1 MPFLWIVFG
10 LVLLVAGA
18 ELLVRGAVR
27 LAEQAGVSVLF
38 TGLVIVGFG
47 TSTPE
52 VMTSIQGSLA
62 GSPGIAVGNIVGS
75 NLFNSLVILG
85 VAAMIRPLAVARGA
99 LLRDGVVMAAL
110 ALAFVPLGLFW
121 ALDRPAGVLLC
132 ALLAGYLV
140 LAWRQERAAAEGGPH
155 GAAYDKAEA
164 FAATDP
170 ALRPRPPAPDGLLA
184 WLLPAGGAAFG
195 LLLLLLGARLLVG
208 GAIELARAFGT
219 SEAVIGLTLVAA
231 GTSLPELAATALAAA
246 RRQAEVAVGSVLG
259 SNVYN
264 ILGIG
269 GLTALVAPTAVP
281 AEVAR
286 FDAPVMALAA
296 LVLLVFLA
304 SGRRLSRTEGAALVA
319 AYLLY
324 VAMLWPG

>member
-1 MPFLWIVFG
+1 MEFLWIG
-10 LVLLVAGA
+10 LGLALLVAGA

-140 LAWRQERAAAEGGPH
+140 LAWRQERAAAEGGRTAPP
-155 GAAYDKAEA
+155 
-164 FAATDP
+164 TT
-170 ALRPRPPAPDGLLA
+170 RPKPSRPPIPLCVRGRRPPTDCWPGCCRR
-184 WLLPAGGAAFG
+184 GAAFLASFCCCWG
-195 LLLLLLGARLLVG
+195 RGWWSG
-208 GAIELARAFGT
+208 GRSNWRGRSA
-219 SEAVIGLTLVAA
+219 
-231 GTSLPELAATALAAA
+231 PA
-246 RRQAEVAVGSVLG
+246 RR
-259 SNVYN
+259 
-264 ILGIG
+264 
-269 GLTALVAPTAVP
+269 
-281 AEVAR
+281 
-286 FDAPVMALAA
+286 
-296 LVLLVFLA
+296 
-304 SGRRLSRTEGAALVA
+304 
-319 AYLLY
+319 
-324 VAMLWPG
+324 